1 MNRNLR
7 LVLDT
12 NVFLVSLAP
21 NFKLHWLFQTLM
33 QGKYNLCITNEILLE
48 YEEIICARYG
58 LEKTDATLEFLLLL
72 PNVELITPFYKWN
85 LIAQDED
92 DNKFI
97 DCAIAANA
105 DHIVS
110 NDRHLIN
117 LSQQEFPLTIQVL
130 TAEAFAE
137 RYQKII
143 IV

>member
-1 MNRNLR
+1 MNRKLR

-12 NVFLVSLAP
+12 NVFLVALAP
-21 NFKLHWLFQTLM
+21 NFKYHWLFQSLL

-48 YEEIICARYG
+48 YEEIICSRYG
-58 LEKTDATLEFLLLL
+58 LARTEATLEFLLLL

-92 DNKFI
+92 DNKFV

-105 DHIVS
+105 DYIIS
-110 NDRHLIN
+110 NDHHLTN

-130 TAEAFAE
+130 TAEVFAE
-137 RYQKII
+137 RYQNI
-143 IV
+143 IVN